1 MNKPSVL
8 VIEDEAAIRKLLG
21 IALQSSGYNCLLA
34 ATGREGKILA
44 AAQQPDLVLLD
55 LGLPDGDGQSLLQEL
70 REWYTKPVII
80 VSARSSEAE
89 IIKAL
94 DHGAN
99 DYLTKP
105 FRTGELLAR
114 IRSAIRQTT
123 NEPADPVKIFGNLTI
138 DLATRTVKKN
148 GETIKVT
155 STEYALLALFVKN
168 EGRVLTHAFILREVW
183 GPGYVERTEYPR
195 VFVGQLRKKIEDDP
209 NRPKLILT
217 ESGVG
222 YRFTEG

>member
-1 MNKPSVL
+1 MNKSGVL
-8 VIEDEAAIRKLLG
+8 VIEDEAAIRKLLE
-21 IALQSSGYNCLLA
+21 IALQSSGYNCFLA

-55 LGLPDGDGQSLLQEL
+55 LGLPDEDGQSLLQSL

-89 IIKAL
+89 IIQAL

-123 NEPADPVKIFGNLTI
+123 TEPADPMKNFGNLTI

-148 GETIKVT
+148 KEIIKLT

-183 GPGYVERTEYPR
+183 GPGYVEHTEYPR